1 MLKYFVI
8 LFLHQFVYGNPIDE
22 PPVTFQNAGQL
33 ESPWMVLIQIE
44 DLVCGGSLIHGKY
57 IVTAAHCFKY
67 IKPEDRK
74 NEKILK
80 KSIKIKLG
88 EWKTNMDPDCDDD
101 SDEQI
106 CDPVVIIAPISIYV
120 HHAYTVANYKHEHDI
135 AIVKLAWPPRPT
147 GLIQSIKLPDK
158 RTCRD
163 TANDEIWTVTAFGQL
178 PDRSFTTIKKKIDL
192 NMISTRECINLIKR
206 GEKTIFDEKNYIC
219 GTGTRGES
227 TCIGDSGSGATTK
240 SRNVPIL
247 QGIVSFG
254 TSDCGKRGVPSGLL
268 KVACYIDWIN
278 TAINALKDADSTEND
293 VTSETIE
300 TTETTETPETPK
312 NDDDGGWRGGAEPEY
327 RFRAQHVRP
336 PSRY

>member
-1 MLKYFVI
+1 
-8 LFLHQFVYGNPIDE
+8 
-22 PPVTFQNAGQL
+22 
-33 ESPWMVLIQIE
+33 
-44 DLVCGGSLIHGKY
+44 
-57 IVTAAHCFKY
+57 
-67 IKPEDRK
+67 
-74 NEKILK
+74 
-80 KSIKIKLG
+80 
-88 EWKTNMDPDCDDD
+88 MDPDCDDD

-106 CDPVVIIAPISIYV
+106 CDPVVIIAPVSIYV

-163 TANDEIWTVTAFGQL
+163 TVDDEIWT
-178 PDRSFTTIKKKIDL
+178 
-192 NMISTRECINLIKR
+192 
-206 GEKTIFDEKNYIC
+206 IC

-240 SRNVPIL
+240 FRNVPIL

-293 VTSETIE
+293 I